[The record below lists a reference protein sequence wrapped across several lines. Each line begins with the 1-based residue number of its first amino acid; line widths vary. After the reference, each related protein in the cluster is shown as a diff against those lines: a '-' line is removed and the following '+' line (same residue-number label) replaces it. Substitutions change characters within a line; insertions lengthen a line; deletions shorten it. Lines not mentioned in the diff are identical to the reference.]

1 MMAEEEMIFADRLF
15 DARTKELCDIKYKT
29 HELCCKFNAMYEYD
43 AACLPVVREFIGD
56 IVMLQRLA
64 VAAKTLASGARNIL

>member
-29 HELCCKFNAMYEYD
+29 HELRRKFNAMYEYD
-43 AACLPVVREFIGD
+43 AAWLPVVREFIGD

-64 VAAKTLASGARNIL
+64 VAAKTLAPDARNIL